1 LEVLRAPGSV
11 DSAAAGSATLY
22 YIFTLD
28 EIGGPNG
35 FRYSIVDMSLQGGN
49 GGVTNSKNV
58 LIQNTVTEKLT
69 AVKKINGTDYWIA
82 IHEWGTNAFYV
93 YSLTSGGFQTT
104 PVSATQVLYIT
115 WIRFKTP
122 MVK

>member
-1 LEVLRAPGSV
+1 VPQP
-11 DSAAAGSATLY
+11 GSATLY

-28 EIGGPNG
+28 EIWGPNG

-69 AVKKINGTDYWIA
+69 AVKKSNGTDYWIA
-82 IHEWGTNAFYV
+82 IHEWGTNAFMFT
-93 YSLTSGGFQTT
+93 LLLQADFRQL
-104 PVSATQVLYIT
+104 P
-115 WIRFKTP
+115 
-122 MVK
+122 